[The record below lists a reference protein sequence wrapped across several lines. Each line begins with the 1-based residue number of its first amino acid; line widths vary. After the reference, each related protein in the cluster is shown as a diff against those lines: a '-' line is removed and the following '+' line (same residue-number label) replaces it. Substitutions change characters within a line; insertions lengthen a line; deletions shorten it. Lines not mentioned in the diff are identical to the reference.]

1 MANRD
6 LTSWTAGRGLSAY
19 ERDPFTTFRRQVDQ
33 LFDGFWA
40 PGEARSFAPTP
51 SAGWLTLDLSET
63 PQAYRVIAELP
74 GIDEKDIEVTLRD
87 NALTIRGE
95 KRDESNGGEDDR
107 VYIERSY
114 GRFERTIP
122 FNTTVDADQ
131 IQVSS
136 RNGVLT
142 VTVPKNPQA
151 KEKSKR
157 IKIKRQTS

>member
-6 LTSWTAGRGLSAY
+6 LTSWTAGRGLSTY
-19 ERDPFTTFRRQVDQ
+19 ERDPFNTFRRQVDR
-33 LFDGFWA
+33 LFDSFWS
-40 PGEARSFAPTP
+40 PGEARSFAPIRP
-51 SAGWLTLDLSET
+51 AGWLALDLSET

-95 KRDESNGGEDDR
+95 KRDESNGGDDDR

-122 FNTTVDADQ
+122 FDMEVDADK
-131 IQVSS
+131 IQASS

-142 VTVPKNPQA
+142 VTLPKNPLA
-151 KEKSKR
+151 KDKSKR
-157 IKIKRQTS
+157 IEIKRQTS